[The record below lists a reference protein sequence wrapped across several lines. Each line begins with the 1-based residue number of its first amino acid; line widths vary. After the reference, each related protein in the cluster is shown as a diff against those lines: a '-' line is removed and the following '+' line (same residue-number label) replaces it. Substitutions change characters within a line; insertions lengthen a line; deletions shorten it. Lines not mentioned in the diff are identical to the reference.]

1 MIPWLSPFNTDF
13 PDTEQALKS
22 PNGLLAAGGD
32 LSPAR
37 LIQAYRHGIFPWYSE
52 DEPILWW
59 SPNPRCV
66 LPPETL
72 HISRSMRKHLRKAG
86 WQLSF
91 DEAFGDVIALCAQTR
106 QHSGTWISPD
116 IEAAYSQLH
125 QQGIAHSVEVWDS
138 DDRLIGGLY
147 GLNFGQ
153 LFFGES
159 MFSLATNASKAAFI
173 GLALQLQR
181 WSFPLIDCQVYN
193 PHLATLGAHE
203 IPRAEFREYIKLYI
217 DVSTPQTWAFDDDL
231 AQLRL

>member
-13 PDTEQALKS
+13 PDIEQALKD

-52 DEPILWW
+52 EEPILWW

-66 LPPETL
+66 LLPEAL
-72 HISRSMRKHLRKAG
+72 HISRSMQKHLRKAG

-91 DEAFGDVIALCAQTR
+91 DEAFSDVIALCAQTR

-116 IEAAYSQLH
+116 IEAAYQQLH
-125 QQGIAHSVEVWDS
+125 QQGIAHSVEVWDAN
-138 DDRLIGGLY
+138 DRLIGGLY
-147 GLNFGQ
+147 GLGIGQ

-159 MFSLATNASKAAFI
+159 MFSLTTNASKAAFI
-173 GLALQLQR
+173 GLTLQLQR
-181 WSFPLIDCQVYN
+181 WGFPLIDCQVYN
-193 PHLATLGAHE
+193 PHLATLGASE

-217 DVSTPQTWAFDDDL
+217 DSPSHPAWVFDDDL
-231 AQLRL
+231 AQLSV